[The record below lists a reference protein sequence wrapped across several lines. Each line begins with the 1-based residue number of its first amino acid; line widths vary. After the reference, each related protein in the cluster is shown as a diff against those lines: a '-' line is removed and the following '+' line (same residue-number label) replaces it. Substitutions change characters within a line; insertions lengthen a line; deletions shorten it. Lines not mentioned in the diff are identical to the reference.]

1 VAGLTDAAAEPTDP
15 PGFDAVYADARER
28 VVRTA
33 FLIVGS
39 RAVAEELAQEAF
51 LRLYQR
57 FAEVENPGG
66 FLRTAVVR
74 LCLSWRRRE
83 TLEASRYAVLGEPGP
98 TGAPE
103 IDGAWEALGAL
114 PPERRAALVLRFYEG
129 LDHAEIAALMGC
141 RVSTAR
147 TRVHRGLADLRR
159 ELER

>member
-1 VAGLTDAAAEPTDP
+1 MAGLTDAATQPRDP
-15 PGFDAVYADARER
+15 PGFDAVYTESRDR

-51 LRLYQR
+51 LRLYRR
-57 FAEVENPGG
+57 FGEVENPGG

-74 LCLSWRRRE
+74 LCLSWRRRDA
-83 TLEASRYAVLGEPGP
+83 LESSRYALVGEPGP
-98 TGAPE
+98 TGAAE
-103 IDGAWEALGAL
+103 IDGTWEALAAL

-129 LDHAEIAALMGC
+129 LDHAEIAALVGC